1 MFWPEFKFPPIN
13 LWSCP
18 KWRKEMS
25 RYKNDDALDFET
37 IEDEFIDDEINA
49 DILKEL
55 SEDFYDDEDEIE
67 PDRTWFR
74 DEEAEK

>member
-13 LWSCP
+13 LWSYP

-37 IEDEFIDDEINA
+37 IEDEFKDDEINA

-55 SEDFYDDEDEIE
+55 SEDFYDDENEIE

-74 DEEAEK
+74 DEEAEE